1 MTQRALIVFA
11 RLPEAGTVKTRMTPP
26 LTPRQAADL
35 YTAMLGD
42 VLETSAEVCASATA
56 DLFVTITPADRLLQF
71 SDLFAGHTSLEVAH
85 LVAQCEG
92 SLGVRMHHAFAQ
104 AAAAGYDRIILR
116 GSDSPALPAG
126 QLQEA
131 FEALEEVDLAIGPD
145 LDGGYNWIA
154 ARRAHTGL
162 LDHEMSTSSVS
173 EKTLEHAERLGLRSR
188 VFEPS
193 FDLDTASDLERLRGR
208 TTEFREGVAQRT
220 RAWLE
225 SSGAASCE

>member
-11 RLPEAGTVKTRMTPP
+11 RLPEAGRVKTRMTPP
-26 LTPRQAADL
+26 LSPEQAADL
-35 YTAMLGD
+35 YIEMLGD
-42 VLETSAEVCASATA
+42 VLETSVEVCASVIA
-56 DLFVTITPADRLLQF
+56 DLFVTITPSDRLRQF
-71 SDLFAGHTSLEVAH
+71 SDLFADHPGLEVAH
-85 LVAQCEG
+85 LIAQCEG
-92 SLGVRMHHAFAQ
+92 ALGARMHHAFSQ
-104 AAAAGYDRIILR
+104 AAAAGYDRIVLR

-154 ARRAHTGL
+154 ARQAHAGL

-188 VFEPS
+188 VFSPS
-193 FDLDTASDLERLRGR
+193 FDLDTAADLDRLRGR
-208 TTEFREGVAQRT
+208 TTDLCEGVARRT

-225 SSGAASCE
+225 SAGVGHSD